1 MADIFTEIGKIRESV
16 EKLSRDGVPITVEH
30 KFDLTSVAYFAGF
43 MLIVGLLLVV
53 ANGVKDGI
61 VNRRRT

>member
-1 MADIFTEIGKIRESV
+1 MADIFSEIGKIRESV

-30 KFDLTSVAYFAGF
+30 KFDLPSVAYFAGF

-53 ANGVKDGI
+53 ASGVKDGI
-61 VNRRRT
+61 VKKMT